1 MPNGSESAGC
11 GPHAADAPLP
21 GEAPRRPG
29 LQRESGFVSTC
40 WRVNEPHAH
49 ASMTRGRF
57 ALRRHARSHTSRS
70 RFGFLF
76 FNLTR
81 LFYSRVSFL
90 QEKTQGQER
99 RPQWRRTMAREM
111 SLWWPEPPREEDLAA
126 FPAPGK
132 PPRPQARPVSHGE
145 GCAPPRRT
153 KGRDSSQRDFVIR
166 KISRQQRRPDAWKI
180 TSGHSLTY
188 SRPRVPCA
196 KARTGLSRLS
206 ARLSALR
213 GTNVKAKVG

>member
-1 MPNGSESAGC
+1 MGGEWTRKGTRTKPPPRERWHTAAWDRRERVPDGSESAGC

-111 SLWWPEPPREEDLAA
+111 SLWWPEPPREEDLPRSLPRASH
-126 FPAPGK
+126 PARKPG
-132 PPRPQARPVSHGE
+132 PSHTEKAVPHQEERKE
-145 GCAPPRRT
+145 GTA
-153 KGRDSSQRDFVIR
+153 
-166 KISRQQRRPDAWKI
+166 
-180 TSGHSLTY
+180 H
-188 SRPRVPCA
+188 
-196 KARTGLSRLS
+196 
-206 ARLSALR
+206 R
-213 GTNVKAKVG
+213 GTLLFGKTLVSREGLTLGKSPVAIP